1 MHPALNIGVASSFVV
16 SPSSRT
22 PPNRTGAE
30 LVAQMRALQAELF
43 RLRRDAVSTNP
54 PVQWTIFYEI
64 GGVHSPS
71 AVGRSEQ
78 GGSFAQQLLRHVGS
92 LASSDIF
99 SNLEISLCA
108 VSGGGERGG
117 VSVVMETD
125 GSDGGS
131 DVGSEDVCAEP
142 VSLGE
147 AMRHFWADVLSGDLQ
162 PPLFQLPQRRSV
174 INSETVPGLPPDAP
188 LPPTDGSISDDLPLA
203 LEQQAALGRL
213 LLICLAHGVP
223 LASWLPPSVFQI
235 LLGGG
240 SLDGGKEAL
249 RLSDLQSARPRMACR
264 CSMMLSSIGA
274 DLDWADLEQPS
285 CPLPPPFTPMA
296 PLVSVGSGSSVHDSS
311 CAQAFLDPAA
321 RSPDGSGVGG
331 STGPQANL
339 KLSIVNR
346 AMQWRLLTVRQRA
359 ANALGAG
366 FKDGQPAALSEIFS
380 HMPCESLMLA
390 GCGGVELTADALLAC
405 IEFDGFDQQSLTP
418 DLLRSQLRQF
428 DWLQRR
434 LFVLIVT
441 GRVAP
446 AALPPRSVYSEDTWE
461 GVVVIR
467 HWQHSMDLPP
477 QPLRAAWDLLLPDY
491 NDAAQLRHMLAKAMS
506 RLTRQP

>member
-1 MHPALNIGVASSFVV
+1 MSRV
-16 SPSSRT
+16 S
-22 PPNRTGAE
+22 
-30 LVAQMRALQAELF
+30 Q
-43 RLRRDAVSTNP
+43 
-54 PVQWTIFYEI
+54 
-64 GGVHSPS
+64 
-71 AVGRSEQ
+71 
-78 GGSFAQQLLRHVGS
+78 
-92 LASSDIF
+92 
-99 SNLEISLCA
+99 
-108 VSGGGERGG
+108 
-117 VSVVMETD
+117 
-125 GSDGGS
+125 
-131 DVGSEDVCAEP
+131 
-142 VSLGE
+142 
-147 AMRHFWADVLSGDLQ
+147 
-162 PPLFQLPQRRSV
+162 
-174 INSETVPGLPPDAP
+174 
-188 LPPTDGSISDDLPLA
+188 
-203 LEQQAALGRL
+203 
-213 LLICLAHGVP
+213 
-223 LASWLPPSVFQI
+223 
-235 LLGGG
+235 
-240 SLDGGKEAL
+240 
-249 RLSDLQSARPRMACR
+249 
-264 CSMMLSSIGA
+264 

-446 AALPPRSVYSEDTWE
+446 AALPPRSVYSEVKPQYATVRLPATRPSRHATERYSTLLHHAPLLHPAPRPTLHARPSMLLYDTSLPSLQDTWE